1 MNLKGEPAFV
11 GRHCGSNV
19 YEVTPALA
27 RFYADALDDPS
38 PLYERI
44 APSLLFHSECY
55 KVLGEWY
62 LKNLFGN
69 LHARQ
74 DWELFQPI
82 PLAGAVRTRS
92 TIVERYHKRGRDY
105 VVNETDVVDAADGRL
120 LVRGRTHQSFLPA
133 RPKEEGGFVVDERT
147 ARDKKA
153 PPAPFPTASGP
164 ELAPV
169 KKTVDARRCWMFS
182 GPGRNYHTDAEEA
195 KRLGFPNIVVQGMMS
210 TCFVHQVMQDAFG
223 MGWVEGGK
231 ASLKLTNVLWVD
243 ESVTAGARVREELNE
258 GTRTRVHCEVWV
270 EKGDGTR
277 VVVGEA
283 SALR

>member
-1 MNLKGEPAFV
+1 M
-11 GRHCGSNV
+11 
-19 YEVTPALA
+19 
-27 RFYADALDDPS
+27 
-38 PLYERI
+38 
-44 APSLLFHSECY
+44 
-55 KVLGEWY
+55 
-62 LKNLFGN
+62 
-69 LHARQ
+69 
-74 DWELFQPI
+74 
-82 PLAGAVRTRS
+82 
-92 TIVERYHKRGRDY
+92 
-105 VVNETDVVDAADGRL
+105 
-120 LVRGRTHQSFLPA
+120 
-133 RPKEEGGFVVDERT
+133 VDERT

-182 GPGRNYHTDAEEA
+182 GPGRNYHTDGEEA
-195 KRLGFPNIVVQGMMS
+195 KKLGFPNIVVQGMMS

-223 MGWVEGGK
+223 TGWVEGGK